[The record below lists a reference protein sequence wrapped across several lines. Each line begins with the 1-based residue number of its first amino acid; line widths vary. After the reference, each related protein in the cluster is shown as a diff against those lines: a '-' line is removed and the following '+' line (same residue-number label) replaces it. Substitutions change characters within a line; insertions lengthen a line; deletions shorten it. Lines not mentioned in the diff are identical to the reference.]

1 MAGAKLRITA
11 PPASADDA
19 LPRCFPLRIS
29 RHVPRARALQHAALA
44 NGSISSDD
52 TVRSATTLSVRCACS
67 TRVSIQ
73 NQHRAGGASNSGGSS
88 KDPAGLHCPT
98 SLTSRR
104 VLGDRMPEALVSQRV
119 TGGPHLVRRHGDRGA
134 RARTPKPPQPG
145 TPKCKRGLPRKNKET
160 AERAA
165 PCAAPAGCVTLP
177 QLEDLP
183 PVCDVGAKRN
193 AKGHQDSWIGYKL

>member
-29 RHVPRARALQHAALA
+29 RRVPGARALQHAALA

-52 TVRSATTLSVRCACS
+52 TVRSATTLPVRSACS

-73 NQHRAGGASNSGGSS
+73 NQHRAGGTSNSGGSS

-104 VLGDRMPEALVSQRV
+104 VLGDRMPEPLVSQR
-119 TGGPHLVRRHGDRGA
+119 GCRRATSRATPRRSRGA
-134 RARTPKPPQPG
+134 SKDAEPPQPG
-145 TPKCKRGLPRKNKET
+145 TPKCKRGLHARIRKRPKEPR
-160 AERAA
+160 R
-165 PCAAPAGCVTLP
+165 V
-177 QLEDLP
+177 QRQR
-183 PVCDVGAKRN
+183 DV
-193 AKGHQDSWIGYKL
+193 

>member
-11 PPASADDA
+11 PPASADDV

-29 RHVPRARALQHAALA
+29 RRVPGARALQHAALA

-52 TVRSATTLSVRCACS
+52 TVRSATTLPVRCACG

-73 NQHRAGGASNSGGSS
+73 NQHRAGGTSNSGGSS

-104 VLGDRMPEALVSQRV
+104 VLGDRMPEPLVSQR
-119 TGGPHLVRRHGDRGA
+119 GYRRATSRATPRRSRGA
-134 RARTPKPPQPG
+134 SKDAEPPQPG
-145 TPKCKRGLPRKNKET
+145 TPRCKRGLPRKNKDN
-160 AERAA
+160 ARKSRAVCSA
-165 PCAAPAGCVTLP
+165 SGMC
-177 QLEDLP
+177 DP
-183 PVCDVGAKRN
+183 PTDRGPTTR
-193 AKGHQDSWIGYKL
+193 L

>member
-52 TVRSATTLSVRCACS
+52 TVRSATTLPVRCACS

-73 NQHRAGGASNSGGSS
+73 NQHRAGGG
-88 KDPAGLHCPT
+88 
-98 SLTSRR
+98 
-104 VLGDRMPEALVSQRV
+104 EAIPGAAQKTLLVSTALLPSPPAAFSA
-119 TGGPHLVRRHGDRGA
+119 TGCP
-134 RARTPKPPQPG
+134 
-145 TPKCKRGLPRKNKET
+145 
-160 AERAA
+160 ER
-165 PCAAPAGCVTLP
+165 
-177 QLEDLP
+177 
-183 PVCDVGAKRN
+183 
-193 AKGHQDSWIGYKL
+193 W